1 MNTFKSAHLLD
12 DDYQFLIPM
21 FSSDEVKQA
30 SEFFDDLQ
38 KNPSKDKQQQ
48 GFALLD
54 QMMTSL
60 AGGKSVPADKH
71 LVAPATDTQKAVD
84 LYAFYP
90 DNYHNQR
97 LPVVY
102 FAHGGG
108 LIVGNANQQNPA
120 LKAIANANN
129 VAVVSVEYTLSGVS
143 PHPADMLSAY
153 HGLAYLFENADNL
166 NFDKDNFIL
175 MGESG
180 GGTVA
185 SRLALY
191 TSEQGKFP
199 LKGLMLIYPMLD
211 YRTGSDEDIY
221 QNEFAGELVWTK
233 TLNRLGWT
241 TSQGGQDLASDEM
254 RFFSPAL
261 VADVS
266 GLPPT
271 FILVGS
277 LDLFVNEAV
286 DFTNKLIS
294 QGVPTELHIIN
305 GVPHT
310 FEILNPNSASS
321 QEFFRLRNNAI
332 QKMIANHQQ
341 EKNSYISKKN
351 N

>member
-38 KNPSKDKQQQ
+38 KNPSKNKQQK

-71 LVAPATDTQKAVD
+71 LVAPATDTQKAID
-84 LYAFYP
+84 LYVFYP

-97 LPVVY
+97 FPVVY

-120 LKAIANANN
+120 LKELANANN
-129 VAVVSVEYTLSGVS
+129 VVVVSLEYTLAPTA
-143 PHPADMLSAY
+143 PHPADMLDAY
-153 HGLAYLFENADNL
+153 HGLAYLFDNADNL
-166 NFDKDNFIL
+166 NFDKNNIII

-191 TSEQGKFP
+191 TADQGQLSP
-199 LKGLMLIYPMLD
+199 KGLVLIYPMLD
-211 YRTGSDEDIY
+211 CRTGGDDDIY
-221 QNEFAGELVWTK
+221 HNEFAGELVWTK
-233 TLNRLGWT
+233 ALNQLGWT
-241 TSQGGQDLASDEM
+241 TSQGGQDLASDAIFLACIGG
-254 RFFSPAL
+254 RCVGFAAHFY
-261 VADVS
+261 DGGQS
-266 GLPPT
+266 G
-271 FILVGS
+271 
-277 LDLFVNEAV
+277 FVYE
-286 DFTNKLIS
+286 
-294 QGVPTELHIIN
+294 
-305 GVPHT
+305 
-310 FEILNPNSASS
+310 
-321 QEFFRLRNNAI
+321 
-332 QKMIANHQQ
+332 
-341 EKNSYISKKN
+341 
-351 N
+351 

>member
-1 MNTFKSAHLLD
+1 MTSFKSAHLLNNE
-12 DDYQFLIPM
+12 YHFLLEMYASP
-21 FSSDEVKQA
+21 EVKQA
-30 SEFFDDLQ
+30 LQFFDNLVKIGNDEEKQ
-38 KNPSKDKQQQ
+38 K
-48 GFALLD
+48 GIALLD
-54 QMMTSL
+54 QTMASTNNF
-60 AGGKSVPADKH
+60 ANIPADKH
-71 LVAPATDTQKAVD
+71 LVAPTVGNQNAVD
-84 LYAFYP
+84 LYVFYP
-90 DNYHNQR
+90 NNHQDKP

-102 FAHGGG
+102 FAHSGG
-108 LIVGNANQQNPA
+108 LIVGNANQQNPV
-120 LKAIANANN
+120 LKEIANANN
-129 VAVVSVEYTLSGVS
+129 VAVVSGEYTLSGVA

-153 HGLAYLFENADNL
+153 HGLAYLFENVDNL

-191 TSEQGKFP
+191 TAEQGKFL
-199 LKGLMLIYPMLD
+199 LKGLVLIYPMLD

-261 VADVS
+261 VADMS

-277 LDLFVNEAV
+277 LDLFVNEAI
-286 DFTNKLIS
+286 DFANKLID
-294 QGVPTELHIIN
+294 QGVPTEFIIN

-310 FEILNPNSASS
+310 FEILNPYSASS
-321 QEFFRLRNNAI
+321 QDFFRLRNNAI
-332 QKMIANHQQ
+332 QKMIANH
-341 EKNSYISKKN
+341 
-351 N
+351 